1 MTLVCLGF
9 TILAWA
15 TVMLFPG
22 AFMQLFNSEPELLE
36 ACIPGMHLF
45 FLCLVMESFQFAG
58 QFPFVAL
65 GRSKEAIF
73 FSTFRKILIMVLLIL
88 HLPRVGGLGVN
99 GVFLAETISHVISA
113 RACYLTMYLIVW
125 RKMLCVE
132 AD

>member
-15 TVMLFPG
+15 AVMLFPG

-88 HLPRVGGLGVN
+88 HLPGLGRIGCQWSVSGRN
-99 GVFLAETISHVISA
+99 HFPCNQRKRLLPYHVSDCLEEDA
-113 RACYLTMYLIVW
+113 LR
-125 RKMLCVE
+125 
-132 AD
+132 